1 MFLLI
6 YIYLLIIAGMG
17 GYAIL
22 ENVTWIDFLT
32 AVGMSTL
39 LYVDLIIMGRY
50 LLVFI
55 EKINK
60 KKNPSLSK
68 FIFFFFPSLFWYS
81 STPSTYRYMR
91 KLTFAL
97 IPA

>member
-17 GYAIL
+17 SYAIL
-22 ENVTWIDFLT
+22 ENITWIDFLT

-39 LYVDLIIMGRY
+39 LYVNLIIMGRY
-50 LLVFI
+50 LPVFI

-60 KKNPSLSK
+60 KSEKTQVK
-68 FIFFFFPSLFWYS
+68 H
-81 STPSTYRYMR
+81 
-91 KLTFAL
+91 
-97 IPA
+97 

>member
-60 KKNPSLSK
+60 KEKETVKILNKKPKKTRFFLS
-68 FIFFFFPSLFWYS
+68 S
-81 STPSTYRYMR
+81 
-91 KLTFAL
+91 
-97 IPA
+97 